1 MNERDLNSKQ
11 LETMMYID
19 ILYTN
24 WKRNYI
30 YIYIYMHIIRDE
42 FFFSFSF

>member
-1 MNERDLNSKQ
+1 MNERDLNPKQ

-30 YIYIYMHIIRDE
+30 YIYIYIYAYHT
-42 FFFSFSF
+42 

>member
-11 LETMMYID
+11 LETMIYID
-19 ILYTN
+19 IIG
-24 WKRNYI
+24 KEI
-30 YIYIYMHIIRDE
+30 IHIYIYMHIIRDE

>member
-1 MNERDLNSKQ
+1 MNERDLNPKQ

-30 YIYIYMHIIRDE
+30 YIYIYAYHT
-42 FFFSFSF
+42 

>member
-30 YIYIYMHIIRDE
+30 YIYMHIIRDE

>member
-19 ILYTN
+19 IIG
-24 WKRNYI
+24 KEII
-30 YIYIYMHIIRDE
+30 YIYIYAYHT
-42 FFFSFSF
+42 